1 MTNKDQCGIVRDL
14 LPLVIDDVSSD
25 ATRKLVEAHLTECSE
40 CKRVMDDMRTEIRH
54 EKIDESDEKFIQLCY
69 KVRRV
74 LSWRRMIMTFVMLV
88 VAVGLLAGGVAYARY
103 KMYVDYQE
111 YVPQQYKVSVNDD
124 GLLVFEYASEG
135 RHGYNGYGFGFGLG
149 DDAGVF
155 YLTPHI
161 SAWPQMFAPVEAN
174 TVDTFNFIRFQDGKL
189 MHIESTTTDE
199 LVFDEITGN
208 RRWKKIL
215 NATEITQLRIGTPMD
230 YHVAYRPGD
239 ILPVIHSK

>member
-14 LPLVIDDVSSD
+14 LPLVVDDVSSD
-25 ATRKLVEAHLTECSE
+25 ATRKLVEAHLSECTE
-40 CKRVMDDMRTEIRH
+40 CKRVMDDMRAEIRPG
-54 EKIDESDEKFIQLCY
+54 EIDESDEEFIQLCY

-88 VAVGLLAGGVAYARY
+88 VAVGLLAGGAAYVRY

-111 YVPQQYKVSVNDD
+111 FVPQEYKVSVNDD
-124 GLLVFEYASEG
+124 GLLVFEYAFDG
-135 RHGYNGYGFGFGLG
+135 RHGYNGYGYGFG

-161 SAWPQMFAPVEAN
+161 SAWPQTFDLVETN
-174 TVDTFNFIRFQDGKL
+174 TVDTFNFIRFKAGKL
-189 MHIESTTTDE
+189 VHIESTTTDE
-199 LVFDEITGN
+199 LVFDEISGN
-208 RRWKKIL
+208 RQWKKNL
-215 NATEITQLRIGTPMD
+215 NATEITELRIGTPMD
-230 YHVAYRPGD
+230 YRVAYRPGD